1 MSDVHE
7 DETVKDDFNLE
18 SSLSHLLHRAQ
29 QMAANE
35 SAGKLRQAGVTLRQF
50 SVLAAASQEDGPSQ
64 SRLVDLT
71 GIDRST
77 LADMLNRMEKTGLI
91 TRATSE
97 DDARAKS
104 VALTDRGRD
113 ALEAA
118 APAVRDADNALISTL
133 AKNRRSSFVDL
144 LTTLIDS
151 RTEAETPKK
160 SDDKA
165 EGEKSKD
172 AKKKSKSKAKGKGKN
187 KDKKKSK
194 KKAKA

>member
-1 MSDVHE
+1 
-7 DETVKDDFNLE
+7 
-18 SSLSHLLHRAQ
+18 
-29 QMAANE
+29 
-35 SAGKLRQAGVTLRQF
+35 LRQAGVTLRQF

-165 EGEKSKD
+165 EDEKSQD
-172 AKKKSKSKAKGKGKN
+172 AKKKSKAKAKGKGKN

>member
-1 MSDVHE
+1 
-7 DETVKDDFNLE
+7 
-18 SSLSHLLHRAQ
+18 
-29 QMAANE
+29 AANE
-35 SAGKLRQAGVTLRQF
+35 SAVKLRQAGVTLRQF

-151 RTEAETPKK
+151 RTEAEPPKK

>member
-35 SAGKLRQAGVTLRQF
+35 SAVKLRQAGVTLRQF

-97 DDARAKS
+97 DEVLS
-104 VALTDRGRD
+104 RD
-113 ALEAA
+113 
-118 APAVRDADNALISTL
+118 D
-133 AKNRRSSFVDL
+133 
-144 LTTLIDS
+144 
-151 RTEAETPKK
+151 
-160 SDDKA
+160 
-165 EGEKSKD
+165 
-172 AKKKSKSKAKGKGKN
+172 
-187 KDKKKSK
+187 
-194 KKAKA
+194 